1 MPAEPGDEFGVV
13 AGTLSAAADR
23 LVHRPRQR
31 RDREVAVLRIARSSG
46 AFAAVRGREPR
57 QRCASNS
64 GAMPS
69 SRITAGRSP
78 VSNAATTCA
87 HEFAAAQR
95 PGVPE
100 QQDRGVA
107 AFEDLVRPP
116 GDLGAGL
123 ATMATMSAVSSGA
136 RGVRERSP
144 AVA

>member
-1 MPAEPGDEFGVV
+1 M
-13 AGTLSAAADR
+13 
-23 LVHRPRQR
+23 
-31 RDREVAVLRIARSSG
+31 RIARSSG

-123 ATMATMSAVSSGA
+123 GDDGDDVGGEQRGA
-136 RGVRERSP
+136 WGTGAFAGGGV
-144 AVA
+144 VAADAGHGGPHQLVAGGEG